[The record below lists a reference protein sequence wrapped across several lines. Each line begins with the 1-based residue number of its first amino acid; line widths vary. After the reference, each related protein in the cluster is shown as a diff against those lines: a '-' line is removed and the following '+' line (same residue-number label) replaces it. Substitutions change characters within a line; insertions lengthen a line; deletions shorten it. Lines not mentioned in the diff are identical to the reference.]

1 MTCQFKIMYVPCHH
15 TYGMCSTIPIKLC
28 TCVRSWWLVVYN
40 PLQVHSDLGLV
51 HTLAAHDTCY
61 AKHITPVLFYH
72 FVTLG

>member
-28 TCVRSWWLVVYN
+28 TCVRSWCLVVTHCRYIAT
-40 PLQVHSDLGLV
+40 LGLV
-51 HTLAAHDTCY
+51 HALAAHDTCY
-61 AKHITPVLFYH
+61 AKHITPVLFFH